1 MRRYEGT
8 WHTETKLLFPSYV
21 FVESE
26 NRTLLLEELKEGGM
40 EALLCIEQAEEMFLR
55 DLYGDSRHLMMSK
68 GIVKGGF
75 PQVTA
80 GPLRGM
86 EHKICR
92 IDRHKRLANNY
103 AAGKFIWI
111 YDCKFCPYVCNRQL
125 YCNI

>member
-80 GPLRGM
+80 GPLKGM
-86 EHKICR
+86 EHRICR
-92 IDRHKRLANNY
+92 IDRHKRLAKLKMPTEQKLGY
-103 AAGKFIWI
+103 ITAGLEITEKI
-111 YDCKFCPYVCNRQL
+111 
-125 YCNI
+125 